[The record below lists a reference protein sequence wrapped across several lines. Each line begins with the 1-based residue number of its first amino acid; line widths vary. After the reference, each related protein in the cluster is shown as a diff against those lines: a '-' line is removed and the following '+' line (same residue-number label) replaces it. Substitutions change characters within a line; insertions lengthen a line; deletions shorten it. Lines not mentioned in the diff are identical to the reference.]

1 LLNLGIVAVLCGK
14 ASTMFAVSD
23 VKKLKAIRKWLRFY
37 AYLLLISGFIDAW
50 LGYAYNYS
58 IPAGIMGAFE
68 GVVGFF
74 LFAITV
80 LIDDILKGST

>member
-1 LLNLGIVAVLCGK
+1 MLSATDI
-14 ASTMFAVSD
+14 
-23 VKKLKAIRKWLRFY
+23 KKLKTIRRWLRFY

-68 GVVGFF
+68 SVVGFF
-74 LFAITV
+74 LFSIAI
-80 LIDDILKGST
+80 LIDDILKSSV